1 MCHSKGIH
9 LSLLFCKVSVNKQI
23 SHFYTFLIFLLRDI
37 LLKIVHQN
45 LTNIVPRTVCDSSSR
60 VLLHWKHLFSLHN
73 VLLLSNK
80 AHLCFGGWMEF
91 TVSPGM
97 EKYYNHLLDISHIH
111 LRMKTRKN
119 IAVFLKRKI
128 IIRFYCVPISS
139 YLASKWLTSKGLYP
153 QLLASQTVKKDNQT
167 VFKAGISR
175 KILAKSFCKSY

>member
-1 MCHSKGIH
+1 
-9 LSLLFCKVSVNKQI
+9 
-23 SHFYTFLIFLLRDI
+23 
-37 LLKIVHQN
+37 
-45 LTNIVPRTVCDSSSR
+45 
-60 VLLHWKHLFSLHN
+60 
-73 VLLLSNK
+73 
-80 AHLCFGGWMEF
+80 MEF

-128 IIRFYCVPISS
+128 MIRFYCVPISS